1 MSLHPLGK
9 HFFPFKPAFPFQ
21 NNNIKKIFIAGI
33 LLFELDHSAKYIKG
47 SARVHSAT
55 TGPRK

>member
-1 MSLHPLGK
+1 MT
-9 HFFPFKPAFPFQ
+9 
-21 NNNIKKIFIAGI
+21 GI

-47 SARVHSAT
+47 SARVHLAA